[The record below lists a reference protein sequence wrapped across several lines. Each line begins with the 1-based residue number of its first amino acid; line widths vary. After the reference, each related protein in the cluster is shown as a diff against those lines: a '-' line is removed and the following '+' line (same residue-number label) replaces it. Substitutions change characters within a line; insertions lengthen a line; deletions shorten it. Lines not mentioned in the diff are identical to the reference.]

1 MLTLW
6 NLVSRLR
13 VYYWQMIFVKF
24 IELFVFYKPD
34 LGRYSAFLINQK
46 MLSPLHHIQPTY
58 NLEPNI
64 YNLNHSINSHN
75 LLTRLEN
82 TKFSNYNQREVSLH
96 KKTKKKVVP
105 VAPST
110 PIMSFVTYDCLQF
123 IAWVTDSLINKVL
136 IVKMK
141 YNLQTKKK
149 RERGNQKKR

>member
-82 TKFSNYNQREVSLH
+82 TTFSNCTQRQMNLH
-96 KKTKKKVVP
+96 KKIKKKSS
-105 VAPST
+105 PSCIIYT
-110 PIMSFVTYDCLQF
+110 NNVICNLWLPPIYCLGYWQPNWSSRYHENG
-123 IAWVTDSLINKVL
+123 A
-136 IVKMK
+136 
-141 YNLQTKKK
+141 
-149 RERGNQKKR
+149 